1 MQIYNTKLRRYNGL
15 DYDTIILASSIVK
28 TLQLSAT
35 WNGTGPYTQ
44 TITLSGYTP
53 TANTKVDLQPD
64 MNIIQ
69 QLINDEV
76 GGLYIENNN
85 GALSLVTCGNKLP
98 PILQSAITFN
108 YIVYETN
115 S

>member
-1 MQIYNTKLRRYNGL
+1 MQIYNTKLRRYNGT

-35 WNGTGPYTQ
+35 WDGAGPYTQ

-53 TANTKVDLQPD
+53 TANTKIDLQPD

-85 GALSLVTCGNKLP
+85 GVLTAYAIGNKPSTALS
-98 PILQSAITFN
+98 IQIT
-108 YIVYETN
+108 VSEVA
-115 S
+115 

>member
-1 MQIYNTKLRRYNGL
+1 MQIYNTKLRRYNGV
-15 DYDTIILASSIVK
+15 DYDTVILASSIVK
-28 TLQLSAT
+28 TLQLSTT

-53 TANTKVDLQPD
+53 TANTKIDLQPD
-64 MNIIQ
+64 MNVIQ

-85 GALSLVTCGNKLP
+85 GVLTAYSIGNKPSTALS
-98 PILQSAITFN
+98 IQIT
-108 YIVYETN
+108 VSEVA
-115 S
+115 

>member
-1 MQIYNTKLRRYNGL
+1 MQIYNTKLRRYNGV

-35 WNGTGPYTQ
+35 WSGTGPYTQ
-44 TITLSGYTP
+44 VITLSGYTP
-53 TANTKVDLQPD
+53 TSNTKIDLQPD
-64 MNIIQ
+64 MTVIQ

-85 GALSLVTCGNKLP
+85 GVLTAYSIGNKPSVALT
-98 PILQSAITFN
+98 LQVTVSEVA
-108 YIVYETN
+108 
-115 S
+115 